1 MSQITLIS
9 SKIMIHTHINTHY
22 TYIKGENNSIE
33 IRGGCRNPCNW
44 RHNTK
49 KFQIHIELGELFP
62 FIQQKLRT
70 SNQIYLNYIRI
81 SETSRG
87 HVTPYRQA
95 SVRSWLRYF
104 LLTNMIFFR
113 WLVISIEISKDS
125 LWLLK
130 VWIESPEFSRVSNKL

>member
-1 MSQITLIS
+1 MSELKYMNLNDLITWFEMWAAVLLIKLLFFLSQITLIS

-87 HVTPYRQA
+87 HVTPHRRA
-95 SVRSWLRYF
+95 SVRPWLRYF
-104 LLTNMIFFR
+104 LLTNMIFF
-113 WLVISIEISKDS
+113 
-125 LWLLK
+125 
-130 VWIESPEFSRVSNKL
+130 